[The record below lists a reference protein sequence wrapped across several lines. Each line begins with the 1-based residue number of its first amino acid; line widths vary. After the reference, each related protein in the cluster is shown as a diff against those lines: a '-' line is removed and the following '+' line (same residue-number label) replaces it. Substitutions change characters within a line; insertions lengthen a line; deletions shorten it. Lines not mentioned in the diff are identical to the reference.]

1 MFDVLF
7 KNILRSIAIPLVV
20 ILVLKSSALGE
31 KNAVLAVSLTLTI
44 VTVFSL
50 IWNLLKVIP
59 NTLLFRGMTII
70 KIFVAMS
77 IEVVSVIGFW
87 VYYTSLV

>member
-7 KNILRSIAIPLVV
+7 KTILRSIAIPLVV